1 MMLRSLSLR
10 MKLILGGVLAPTL
23 ILGVLFSLFHK
34 HEKDS
39 TVEEF
44 IARSR
49 MVTMAA
55 EATRNEME
63 AKWESGAFDVDGL
76 MEEATN
82 GNTQPLLDA
91 VPVVS
96 AWNTAMANA
105 EDGGYT
111 FRVPKFDA
119 RNPENNPDE
128 LEKRALEYLK
138 MNQAEEY
145 YEINQ
150 ETNAVHYF
158 RPVYLSE
165 VCLNCHGDP
174 ADSGEKW
181 NNLAGKD
188 GTGGQMENWKAGEMH
203 GAFEVIY
210 SLDEA
215 DAQLAAT
222 TWKSGAILLVALLAF
237 GLFIWFFLNRNF
249 VQPLGAATSMLEGLR
264 KGDLDHRLKFKGS
277 DELARLANDLDAFAD
292 DLQQQILAAFENLA
306 NGNFTFKTDGLISTP
321 LARTNASLNRLL
333 GQMQAAGHEIAQAS
347 VDVSNSSTTLSE
359 NATTSAAS
367 VQEINASMQEMT
379 GQVKAAASNADEA
392 NKLSSAAREGAEN
405 GTAQM
410 KEMVEAMNEITAS
423 SESISNIIKVIDDIA
438 FQTNLLALN
447 AAVEAARAGSAGK
460 GFAVVAEEVR
470 NLAGR
475 SAKAARETAELIEV
489 SVSRTNKGSEIAE
502 KTATALGEIV
512 DSIKQASDLVA
523 EIARASNEQARGI
536 TEVTAGLDQIDTVT
550 QHNTV
555 TAERSASA
563 AVELSG
569 QAAEMQEM
577 LSSFTLEK
585 SATGRTYTESAAQ
598 PEPTPAQ
605 QVDLLVDELSGQN
618 SDGW

>member
-138 MNQAEEY
+138 KNQAEEY

-392 NKLSSAAREGAEN
+392 NKLSSAAREGADEGN
-405 GTAQM
+405 GRGH
-410 KEMVEAMNEITAS
+410 ER
-423 SESISNIIKVIDDIA
+423 DHR
-438 FQTNLLALN
+438 FQ
-447 AAVEAARAGSAGK
+447 R
-460 GFAVVAEEVR
+460 
-470 NLAGR
+470 
-475 SAKAARETAELIEV
+475 
-489 SVSRTNKGSEIAE
+489 
-502 KTATALGEIV
+502 
-512 DSIKQASDLVA
+512 
-523 EIARASNEQARGI
+523 RASP
-536 TEVTAGLDQIDTVT
+536 
-550 QHNTV
+550 
-555 TAERSASA
+555 RSSR
-563 AVELSG
+563 
-569 QAAEMQEM
+569 
-577 LSSFTLEK
+577 SSTT
-585 SATGRTYTESAAQ
+585 SPSR
-598 PEPTPAQ
+598 PTCWP
-605 QVDLLVDELSGQN
+605 
-618 SDGW
+618 